1 MDSYVFLL
9 SIAIILLATKVSG
22 DLTNKVHMPQ
32 VVGALIA
39 GVILGPSCLGWIEE
53 TDFIS
58 KTAEIGVILL
68 MFTAGFDTDINEMK
82 KNSKACLVIALLG
95 VFVPLAGGTACYY
108 FFFEPGETS
117 YDAIL
122 KAVFVGVILTAT
134 SVSITVEALRE
145 MGKLDGK
152 AGNAILGAAV
162 IDDILGIIVL
172 TIVISMKDPSVSITS
187 IVIKIAIYVVMI
199 AALWFLAE
207 KYRDKIDANCGKRRI
222 TTYAVAF
229 CLIIA
234 FVTEH
239 YFGIADITGAYLF
252 GLIMAN
258 HRIKKEVAR
267 KIASPSYLFF
277 SPIFFASVGLKVEL
291 DGLTGQL
298 VVFSLLLLAVA
309 ILTKVAGCGLGARL
323 CGFTNS
329 EALQVG
335 VGMVSRGEVAL
346 IVAQKGFNVGLIDAT
361 MFPPIVVV
369 VIATTIITPIILRKI
384 M

>member
-1 MDSYVFLL
+1 MNSYIFLL
-9 SIAIILLATKVSG
+9 SIAIILIATKGLG

-32 VVGALIA
+32 VLGALMA

-82 KNSKACLVIALLG
+82 KNSKACVIIAILG
-95 VFVPLAGGTACYY
+95 VFLPLIGGTLCYY
-108 FFFEPGETS
+108 FFFEPGTTD
-117 YDAIL
+117 YDVML
-122 KAVFVGVILTAT
+122 KSIFVGVILTAT

-152 AGNAILGAAV
+152 AGNAILGAAI
-162 IDDILGIIVL
+162 IDDILGILVL
-172 TIVISMKDPSVSITS
+172 TIVISMKDPTISILS
-187 IVIKIAIYVVMI
+187 IVIKIVIYVMLIGV
-199 AALWFLAE
+199 LWFIAE
-207 KYRDKIDANCGKRRI
+207 KKRGFIDANCGKRRV
-222 TTYAVAF
+222 TTYVLAF
-229 CLIIA
+229 CLIVA

-252 GLIMAN
+252 GLILSN

-267 KIASPSYLFF
+267 KLASPSYLFF
-277 SPIFFASVGLKVEL
+277 SPIFFASIGLKVEL
-291 DGLTGQL
+291 DGLNSQMII
-298 VVFSLLLLAVA
+298 FSLILLAVA
-309 ILTKVAGCGLGARL
+309 VATKIIGCGIGAKI
-323 CGFTNS
+323 CGFAGRD
-329 EALQVG
+329 ALQVG

-346 IVAQKGFNVGLIDAT
+346 IVAQKGFSAGLINES
-361 MFPPIVVV
+361 MFPPIVIV
-369 VIATTIITPIILRKI
+369 VIVTTIITPIVLRKI